1 MQKEELPQEELKK
14 IFYSENVRR
23 SQGGKK
29 WVKWKPPKW
38 ATEYDTFS
46 FDLKENLVTNKSKLS
61 KRKCFRDMCSQ
72 KVKQNINFR
81 ACNILQTYVDTV
93 FNDKPSTDKAYE
105 NFSESKREGIV
116 NDDAIHVP
124 FFIKPNDDLL
134 RASYKIMESF
144 LPKGDCEDFDVMK
157 IAESYYSHWRPKQ
170 VKVILLAESHVFTE
184 RQRALE
190 GPGLDPLLMKQ
201 IRYNG
206 PTKHISLIYSL
217 TYGENDAFDTKRS
230 MDEYEKKR
238 NMGTPHFWSIL
249 AACSRGTNKTF
260 EFVSKNCSKKLKTKF
275 SADLMKQGGLSC
287 EERLTAKL
295 KILNDLKTRGIWL
308 IDTSLLGWYIP
319 QPQMYKRSTV
329 TNDVHKVSKV
339 RPPKKFKAPALKLSW
354 ESYTKHVVR
363 EVVNEGYLKLIV
375 PIGMEVGKT
384 IGKTRFMD
392 AVESKHDSDT
402 KITLAPPFPAPNAF
416 IPGKPE
422 NKEENNNIDHLISFR
437 VLSTVKNYEIFPMN
451 NVLTGGYG
459 QFYDRIADMVH
470 KAAPPVT

>member
-1 MQKEELPQEELKK
+1 MKEEELPQEKLKH
-14 IFYSENVRR
+14 IFYTENVRR
-23 SQGGKK
+23 SQGEKK

-38 ATEYDTFS
+38 VTEYDTFS
-46 FDLKENLVTNKSKLS
+46 YSKEDLVPNKSKLS
-61 KRKCFRDMCSQ
+61 KNKCFQDRCAQ
-72 KVKQNINFR
+72 KVTKNLNFR
-81 ACNILQTYVDTV
+81 ASNILQNYVGTL
-93 FNDKPSTDKAYE
+93 FNCKSPTDKVYE
-105 NFSESKREGIV
+105 NFSESKKEEIV

-124 FFIKPNDDLL
+124 FFIKPNDNLL
-134 RASYKIMESF
+134 RASHKIMESF

-157 IAESYYSHWRPKQ
+157 VAESYYTYWRPEQ

-184 RQRALE
+184 RQRVLE

-201 IRYNG
+201 IGYNG
-206 PTKHISLIYSL
+206 PTKHLSLIYSL
-217 TYGENDAFDTKRS
+217 TYGENDAFDIRQS
-230 MDEYEKKR
+230 MEEYDKKR
-238 NMGTPHFWSIL
+238 NMGTPQFWSIL

-260 EFVSKNCSKKLKTKF
+260 EFVSKKCSRNIKTKF

-295 KILNDLKTRGIWL
+295 KILNDLKGRGIWL

-319 QPQMYKRSTV
+319 QPQMYKRSSI
-329 TNDVHKVSKV
+329 TNDVHKVSKD

-363 EVVNEGYLKLIV
+363 EAANEGYLKLVV

-392 AVESKHDSDT
+392 AIEMKDDDDV

-416 IPGKPE
+416 IPGELKYMKIITSPFSFMV
-422 NKEENNNIDHLISFR
+422 DHVI
-437 VLSTVKNYEIFPMN
+437 
-451 NVLTGGYG
+451 
-459 QFYDRIADMVH
+459 
-470 KAAPPVT
+470 